1 MPHRPVFGRDGYPA
15 VTASAWWQ
23 PWADVIPSWFT
34 TYLAL
39 EQTASRIGTY
49 EAQFVPGLFQTADYA
64 RVVISLAHSDPDG
77 IERRVAL
84 RQARQRRY
92 LNSAQAPAI
101 RAVLDDAALTQP
113 ALTPGQTRAQLDRLL
128 ELTER
133 PNITIRIVSHKADGH
148 AVRESFTILRDMAQ
162 SEIVYLEAEDNARYL
177 QEPADIARYSAI
189 MDRLCTPAEAVEQTR
204 AAILTIRESI

>member
-1 MPHRPVFGRDGYPA
+1 MPHPPVSGRDGCPA
-15 VTASAWWQ
+15 VTESAWWH

-34 TYLAL
+34 TYLML
-39 EQTASRIGTY
+39 EHTASRISTY

-64 RVVISLAHSDPDG
+64 RAVISLAHSDPDE

-84 RQARQRRY
+84 RQARQRH
-92 LNSAQAPAI
+92 LDTAEAPEVC
-101 RAVLDDAALTQP
+101 AVLDDAAPTRP
-113 ALTPGQTRAQLDRLL
+113 ALTPGQTRAQLDMLL

-133 PNITIRIVSHKADGH
+133 PNITIRIVSPKRAGR
-148 AVRESFTILRDMAQ
+148 AVGESFTILRDVAQ
-162 SEIVYLEAEDNARYL
+162 SEIVYVEAPDSARYL

-204 AAILTIRESI
+204 AAILTIRESM